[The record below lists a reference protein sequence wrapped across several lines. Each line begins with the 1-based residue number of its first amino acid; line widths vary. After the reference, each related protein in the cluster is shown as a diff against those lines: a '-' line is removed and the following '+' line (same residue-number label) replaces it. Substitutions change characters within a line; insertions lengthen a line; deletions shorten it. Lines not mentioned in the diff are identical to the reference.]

1 MQCRVPARDGVSH
14 ALSLWR
20 AVSHY
25 ILSQFDGTYGNK
37 EEVNMATDFILRVKT
52 MYELLVKCYAHT
64 NEFVMSCRNKE
75 KEDI

>member
-1 MQCRVPARDGVSH
+1 M
-14 ALSLWR
+14 
-20 AVSHY
+20 SHY

-52 MYELLVKCYAHT
+52 MYELRTSQVLSSHQRICDVLQKQS
-64 NEFVMSCRNKE
+64 ERQNKE